1 MKMYQWAA
9 EAYFAAQPQAANNSG
24 IQLQSTNIFTAFD
37 LETTGLYPE
46 KDAIVEIGA
55 VKFDKRGPI
64 GRYSV
69 LIDPGF
75 PMPLEA
81 GRINGISDDMLKGKP
96 CLDEVLTDFL
106 LFIRGSILIAHNAN
120 FDVSFINAALKKR
133 WNDKGPADMA
143 QQSLLDDI
151 EIKETSAAK
160 PVCTVPWPALPNKVA
175 DTLILAKELFPGRP
189 NYKMQNLAA
198 SMGITALEAHR
209 AEDDAR
215 VCMELFTFIMK
226 EAARKKF

>member
-1 MKMYQWAA
+1 MYQWTA
-9 EAYFAAQPQAANNSG
+9 EAYFAV
-24 IQLQSTNIFTAFD
+24 QSTPEQDPNTAQQPAPCFTAFD

-55 VKFDKRGPI
+55 IKFDKRGPV

-69 LIDPGF
+69 LVDPGF
-75 PMPLEA
+75 PMPKEA
-81 GRINGISDDMLKGKP
+81 GRINGISDAMLKGKP
-96 CLDEVLTDFL
+96 GLDEVLPDFL
-106 LFIRGSILIAHNAN
+106 NFIQDTILIAHNAS

-133 WNDKGPADMA
+133 WANSDPADIA

-151 EIKETSAAK
+151 DTEAAAETK
-160 PVCTVPWPALPNKVA
+160 PVCRVPWPALPNKVA
-175 DTLILAKELFPGRP
+175 DTLVLAKELYPGRP
-189 NYKMQNLAA
+189 NYKMQNLAS

-215 VCMELFTFIMK
+215 VCMELFVLFMN
-226 EAARKKF
+226 EAVRRIS